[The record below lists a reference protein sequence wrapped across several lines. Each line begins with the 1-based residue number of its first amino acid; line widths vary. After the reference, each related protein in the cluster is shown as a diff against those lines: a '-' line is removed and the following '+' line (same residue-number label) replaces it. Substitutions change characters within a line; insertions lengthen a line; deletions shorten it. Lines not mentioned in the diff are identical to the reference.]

1 MIKARIA
8 KIQMK
13 FGHQKKNK
21 KNRALR
27 PHVIMIMADDL
38 GWSDVSWNNPKV
50 KTPNMAELAQ
60 KDGRILTNMYAHSTC
75 SPSRAA
81 LLTGIYSWRMG
92 LDSGMF
98 YSQNSTVVVAF

>member
-13 FGHQKKNK
+13 FGHQAKNK

-38 GWSDVSWNNPKV
+38 GWSDVSWNNQKV

-60 KDGRILTNMYAHSTC
+60 KDGRILSNMYAHSTC

-98 YSQNSTVVVAF
+98 YS

>member
-50 KTPNMAELAQ
+50 KTPIIL
-60 KDGRILTNMYAHSTC
+60 ILTIDIEAQ
-75 SPSRAA
+75 RA
-81 LLTGIYSWRMG
+81 TKR
-92 LDSGMF
+92 D
-98 YSQNSTVVVAF
+98 